1 LAHAPSLSQYVFS
14 VATTQEEIKK
24 KTWNE
29 PKFVLPLHRRKE
41 QNTSSDTKREFKNYN
56 SINNLKFKKGKE
68 LWQRLQL

>member
-1 LAHAPSLSQYVFS
+1 LAHAPSLSQYLFS

-29 PKFVLPLHRRKE
+29 PFLLLPLHRRKE